1 MAKNNAFLPNVEPS
15 IAAGI
20 PLHTKQT
27 IKAAQELI
35 SQKYDT
41 NWRKENI
48 KKQLRIVDE
57 QDAVNRYKWYN
68 IPCDLSSQELER
80 LIYYRGQL
88 CFFYVPEIEQFIF
101 SPYALDGTI
110 DYYGRYNTVHPVPW
124 AEGMENEKKAP
135 LSAYLSNKKL
145 DVCYSIPSDEEK
157 LLAWQR
163 KFVNGEA
170 CVLVHDY
177 TKQLSQVII
186 ARQIL
191 NDPLL
196 DIMSDCIPFMR
207 TSLLSN
213 TGVQGMRVSNQADYP
228 NVLDA
233 NAAFE
238 KAALE
243 GQPYVPIVGS
253 VEFQALT
260 DNQAL
265 KSEEYLLAMQG
276 LDNYRLSL
284 YGLDNGGLFQKK
296 SHMLEAEQSMNA
308 GKASIPLNDGL
319 TIRQNFADIV
329 NALTELGIS
338 VGVAEE
344 VINADMN
351 GDGMAYDDLD
361 QSGELGGE
369 QPHDSNYTGIE
380 GGSQY

>member
-1 MAKNNAFLPNVEPS
+1 MGTNNARLPNVEPS

-20 PLHTKQT
+20 PLHG
-27 IKAAQELI
+27 KANAKAVKEFI
-35 SQKYDT
+35 EYGNST
-41 NWRKENI
+41 NWRKENVR
-48 KKQLRIVDE
+48 KQLRILDE

-68 IPCDLSSQELER
+68 LPCDLSSQELER

-124 AEGMENEKKAP
+124 AEGMEKEKKSP
-135 LSAYLSNKKL
+135 LSAYLANKKL
-145 DVCYSIPSDEEK
+145 DVCYGVPTEDKDVIK
-157 LLAWQR
+157 WAK
-163 KFVNGEA
+163 KFVEGTA

-177 TKQLSQVII
+177 TKQLSPTVI
-186 ARQIL
+186 ARQQL
-191 NDPLL
+191 QDPLL

-207 TSLLSN
+207 TCLLAG
-213 TGVQGMRVSNQADYP
+213 TGVKGMRISNQADYP

-233 NAAFE
+233 NNAFE

-243 GQPYVPIVGS
+243 GDPYVPIVGS
-253 VEFQALT
+253 VDFQSLT
-260 DNQAL
+260 DGQAL
-265 KSEEYLLAMQG
+265 KAEEFLLAMQG

-308 GKASIPLNDGL
+308 GKAAIPLNDGL
-319 TIRQNFADIV
+319 SIRQYFADTV
-329 NALTELGIS
+329 NALTGLGIS
-338 VGVAEE
+338 VGIAEE
-344 VINADMN
+344 VIGADMN

-361 QSGELGGE
+361 QSGMLSGE
-369 QPHDSNYTGIE
+369 QPHDPNYTGIE
-380 GGSQY
+380 GGTQY

>member
-1 MAKNNAFLPNVEPS
+1 MANNARIPNVEPS

-20 PLHTKQT
+20 PITG
-27 IKAAQELI
+27 KANVQAAKEFI
-35 SQKYDT
+35 EWGNST
-41 NWRKENI
+41 NWRKENVR
-48 KKQLRIVDE
+48 KQLRILDE

-68 IPCDLSSQELER
+68 LPCDLSSQELER

-88 CFFYVPEIEQFIF
+88 CFFYVPEIKQFIF

-124 AEGMENEKKAP
+124 AEGMDKNKSP
-135 LSAYLSNKKL
+135 LSAYLANKKL
-145 DVCYSIPSDEEK
+145 DVLYGVPSDEK
-157 LLAWQR
+157 RLIDWVK
-163 KFVNGEA
+163 KFAEGKA

-177 TKQLSQVII
+177 TKQLSQTVI

-191 NDPLL
+191 QDPLL

-207 TSLLSN
+207 TCLLAG
-213 TGVQGMRVSNQADYP
+213 TGVKGMRVGNQADYP

-233 NAAFE
+233 NKAIE

-243 GQPYVPIVGS
+243 GDMNVPIVGS
-253 VEFQALT
+253 VDFQQLT
-260 DNQAL
+260 DGQTL
-265 KSEEYLLAMQG
+265 KAEEFLLAMQG

-284 YGLDNGGLFQKK
+284 YGLENGGLFQKK

-308 GKASIPLNDGL
+308 GKAAIPLNDGL

-329 NALTELGIS
+329 NSITGLGIS

-344 VINADMN
+344 VIGADMN

-361 QSGELGGE
+361 QSGQIGGE
-369 QPHDSNYTGIE
+369 QPHDANYTGIE
-380 GGSQY
+380 GGTQY

>member
-1 MAKNNAFLPNVEPS
+1 MANNARIPNVEPS

-20 PLHTKQT
+20 PVTG
-27 IKAAQELI
+27 KANVQAVKEFMEWGN
-35 SQKYDT
+35 ST
-41 NWRKENI
+41 NWRKENVR
-48 KKQLRIVDE
+48 KQLRILDE

-68 IPCDLSSQELER
+68 LPCDLSSQELER

-88 CFFYVPEIEQFIF
+88 CFFYVPEIKQFIF

-124 AEGMENEKKAP
+124 AEGMDKNKSP
-135 LSAYLSNKKL
+135 LSAYLANKKL
-145 DVCYSIPSDEEK
+145 DVLYGVPSDKKK
-157 LLAWQR
+157 LIDWVK
-163 KFVNGEA
+163 KFAEGKA

-177 TKQLSQVII
+177 TKQLSQTVI
-186 ARQIL
+186 ARQML
-191 NDPLL
+191 QDPLL

-207 TSLLSN
+207 TCLLAG
-213 TGVQGMRVSNQADYP
+213 TGVKGMRVGNQADYP

-233 NAAFE
+233 NKAIE

-243 GQPYVPIVGS
+243 GDMNVPIVGS
-253 VEFQALT
+253 VDFQQLT
-260 DNQAL
+260 DGQTL
-265 KSEEYLLAMQG
+265 KAEEFLLAMQG

-284 YGLDNGGLFQKK
+284 YGLENGGLFQKK

-308 GKASIPLNDGL
+308 GKAAIPLNDGL

-329 NALTELGIS
+329 NSITGLGIS

-344 VINADMN
+344 VIGADMN

-361 QSGELGGE
+361 QSGQIGGE
-369 QPHDSNYTGIE
+369 QPHDANYTGIE
-380 GGSQY
+380 GGTQY

>member
-1 MAKNNAFLPNVEPS
+1 MAANNARLPNVEPS

-20 PLHTKQT
+20 PLSKKTNVRAVK
-27 IKAAQELI
+27 EFVEWGN
-35 SQKYDT
+35 ST

-48 KKQLRIVDE
+48 RKQLRILDE

-68 IPCDLSSQELER
+68 LPCDLSSQELER

-124 AEGMENEKKAP
+124 AEGMEKEKGNSP
-135 LSAYLSNKKL
+135 LSAYLATKKL
-145 DVCYSIPSDEEK
+145 DVLYGVPTEDDKLEEW
-157 LLAWQR
+157 AI
-163 KFVNGEA
+163 KFIEGKA

-177 TKQLSQVII
+177 TKQLSQTNI

-191 NDPLL
+191 QDPLL

-207 TSLLSN
+207 TCLLSG
-213 TGVQGMRVSNQADYP
+213 TGVKGMRISNQADYP

-233 NAAFE
+233 NSAFE

-243 GQPYVPIVGS
+243 GDQYVPIVGS

-260 DNQAL
+260 DGQVL
-265 KSEEYLLAMQG
+265 KAEEYLLAMQG

-308 GKASIPLNDGL
+308 GKAAIPLNDGL
-319 TIRQNFADIV
+319 TIR
-329 NALTELGIS
+329 
-338 VGVAEE
+338 
-344 VINADMN
+344 
-351 GDGMAYDDLD
+351 
-361 QSGELGGE
+361 
-369 QPHDSNYTGIE
+369 
-380 GGSQY
+380 

>member
-1 MAKNNAFLPNVEPS
+1 MGTNARLPNVEPS

-20 PLHTKQT
+20 PLRNKNNTKAV
-27 IKAAQELI
+27 KEFMEWGN
-35 SQKYDT
+35 ST
-41 NWRKENI
+41 NWRKENVR
-48 KKQLRIVDE
+48 KQLRILDE

-68 IPCDLSSQELER
+68 LPCDITSQELER

-124 AEGMENEKKAP
+124 AEGMENEKKSP
-135 LSAYLSNKKL
+135 LSAYLATKKL
-145 DVCYSIPSDEEK
+145 DVLYGVPTEDEDVIK
-157 LLAWQR
+157 WVN
-163 KFVNGEA
+163 KFAKGEA

-177 TKQLSQVII
+177 TKQLAQNIVS
-186 ARQIL
+186 RQIL
-191 NDPLL
+191 QEPLL

-207 TSLLSN
+207 TCLLAN
-213 TGVQGMRVSNQADYP
+213 TGVKGMRITNEADYP

-238 KAALE
+238 QAALE
-243 GQPYVPIVGS
+243 GIPYVPIIGQIDFQDLTS
-253 VEFQALT
+253 GQAMKAEEF
-260 DNQAL
+260 
-265 KSEEYLLAMQG
+265 LLAMQG
-276 LDNYRLSL
+276 LDNFRLSL
-284 YGLDNGGLFQKK
+284 YGLENGGLFQKK

-308 GKASIPLNDGL
+308 GKAAIPLNDGL

-329 NALTELGIS
+329 NSITGLGIS
-338 VGVAEE
+338 VGIAEE
-344 VINADMN
+344 VIGADMN

-361 QSGELGGE
+361 QSGSIGGE
-369 QPHDSNYTGIE
+369 QPHDPAYTGIE

>member
-1 MAKNNAFLPNVEPS
+1 MAQNNARLPNVEPS

-20 PLHTKQT
+20 PLNQKNN
-27 IKAAQELI
+27 IKSVKEFMEF
-35 SQKYDT
+35 SNST
-41 NWRKENI
+41 NWRKENV
-48 KKQLRIVDE
+48 KKQLRILDE

-68 IPCDLSSQELER
+68 LPCDLSSQEVER

-124 AEGMENEKKAP
+124 AEGMENEKRSNSP
-135 LSAYLSNKKL
+135 LSAYLANKKL
-145 DVCYSIPSDEEK
+145 DVLYGVPTEDEDVLK
-157 LLAWQR
+157 WTL
-163 KFVNGEA
+163 KFAEGTA

-177 TKQLSQVII
+177 TKQLSQTVIS
-186 ARQIL
+186 RQII

-207 TSLLSN
+207 TCLLSG
-213 TGVQGMRVSNQADYP
+213 TGIKGMRVSNQADYP

-233 NAAFE
+233 NNAFE

-243 GQPYVPIVGS
+243 GDQYVPIVGS
-253 VEFQALT
+253 VEFQTLT
-260 DNQAL
+260 DGAVL
-265 KSEEYLLAMQG
+265 KAEEFLLAMQG

-329 NALTELGIS
+329 NSITGLGIS

-344 VINADMN
+344 VIGFDMN

-361 QSGELGGE
+361 QSGEIGGE
-369 QPHDSNYTGIE
+369 QPHDANYTGIE
-380 GGSQY
+380 GGT

>member
-1 MAKNNAFLPNVEPS
+1 MANNARIPNVEPS

-20 PLHTKQT
+20 PVNG
-27 IKAAQELI
+27 KANVQAVKEFMEWGA
-35 SQKYDT
+35 ST
-41 NWRKENI
+41 NWRKENVR
-48 KKQLRIVDE
+48 KQLRILDE

-68 IPCDLSSQELER
+68 LPCDLSSQELER

-88 CFFYVPEIEQFIF
+88 CFFYVPELEQFIF

-124 AEGMENEKKAP
+124 AEGMDKKNSP
-135 LSAYLSNKKL
+135 ISAYLANKKL
-145 DVCYSIPSDEEK
+145 DVLYGIPTKDEDVAK
-157 LLAWQR
+157 WVK
-163 KFVNGEA
+163 KFAEGKA

-177 TKQLSQVII
+177 TKQLSQTVIS
-186 ARQIL
+186 RQII
-191 NDPLL
+191 NDPIL

-207 TSLLSN
+207 TCLLAG
-213 TGVQGMRVSNQADYP
+213 TGVKGMRIGNQADYP

-233 NAAFE
+233 NRALE

-243 GQPYVPIVGS
+243 GDLNVPIVGS
-253 VEFQALT
+253 VDFQQLT
-260 DNQAL
+260 DGQTL
-265 KSEEYLLAMQG
+265 KAEEFLLAMQG

-284 YGLDNGGLFQKK
+284 YGLENGGLFQKK

-308 GKASIPLNDGL
+308 GKAAIPLNDGL

-329 NALTELGIS
+329 NSITGLGIS

-344 VINADMN
+344 VIGADMN

-361 QSGELGGE
+361 QSGQIGGE
-369 QPHDSNYTGIE
+369 QPHDANYTGIE
-380 GGSQY
+380 GGTQY

>member
-1 MAKNNAFLPNVEPS
+1 MAGRIPNVEPS

-20 PLHTKQT
+20 PLKGKKNLQSVKEF
-27 IKAAQELI
+27 IEYGN
-35 SQKYDT
+35 SS

-48 KKQLRIVDE
+48 RKQLRIVDE

-68 IPCDLSSQELER
+68 LPCDLSSQELER

-88 CFFYVPEIEQFIF
+88 CFFYVPELEQFIF

-135 LSAYLSNKKL
+135 LSAYLANKKL
-145 DVCYSIPSDEEK
+145 DVLYGVPTDDSK
-157 LLAWQR
+157 LLDWAK
-163 KFVNGEA
+163 KFADGKA

-177 TKQLSQVII
+177 TKQLSQTNI

-191 NDPLL
+191 NDPIL
-196 DIMSDCIPFMR
+196 DIMADCIPFMR
-207 TSLLSN
+207 TCLLSG
-213 TGVQGMRVSNQADYP
+213 TGVKGMRISNQADYP

-243 GQPYVPIVGS
+243 GEQYVPIVGG
-253 VEFQALT
+253 VDFQSLT
-260 DNQAL
+260 DGQVL
-265 KSEEYLLAMQG
+265 KAEEYLLAMQG

-329 NALTELGIS
+329 NSITGLGIS

-351 GDGMAYDDLD
+351 MDGMVYDDLD
-361 QSGELGGE
+361 QSGEMGGE
-369 QPHDSNYTGIE
+369 QPHDDSYA
-380 GGSQY
+380 GGQY

>member
-1 MAKNNAFLPNVEPS
+1 MSNAKIPNVEPS

-20 PLHTKQT
+20 PLKTKSSV
-27 IKAAQELI
+27 KAVKEFI
-35 SQKYDT
+35 EFGYNS
-41 NWRKENI
+41 NWRKENV
-48 KKQLRIVDE
+48 KKQLRILDE
-57 QDAVNRYKWYN
+57 QDAVNRFKWYN
-68 IPCDLSSQELER
+68 LPCDLSSQELER

-124 AEGMENEKKAP
+124 AEGMEKDARAP
-135 LSAYLSNKKL
+135 LSAYLANKKL
-145 DVCYSIPSDEEK
+145 DVCYGIPTQEEK
-157 LLAWQR
+157 LIEWAE
-163 KFVNGEA
+163 KFAKGEA

-177 TKQLSQVII
+177 TKQLSQTVIS
-186 ARQIL
+186 RQII

-196 DIMSDCIPFMR
+196 DIMADCIPFMR
-207 TSLLSN
+207 TCLLAN
-213 TGVQGMRVSNQADYP
+213 TGVKGMRVQNQADYP

-243 GQPYVPIVGS
+243 GEQYVPIIGQ
-253 VEFQALT
+253 VEYQELTGGQAMK
-260 DNQAL
+260 A
-265 KSEEYLLAMQG
+265 EEFLLAMQG

-308 GKASIPLNDGL
+308 GKASIPLNDSL
-319 TIRQNFADIV
+319 SIRQYFCDTV
-329 NALTELGIS
+329 NALTGLGIS
-338 VGVAEE
+338 CEVAEE

-351 GDGMAYDDLD
+351 LDGVAVEDAD
-361 QSGELGGE
+361 QSGEMLGEQKDLGGDE
-369 QPHDSNYTGIE
+369 IV
-380 GGSQY
+380 

>member
-1 MAKNNAFLPNVEPS
+1 MAANIPNVEPS
-15 IAAGI
+15 MAAGI
-20 PLHTKQT
+20 PLSKKKQRE
-27 IKAAQELI
+27 AM
-35 SQKYDT
+35 YDLMNMGAST
-41 NWRKENI
+41 NWRKENV

-68 IPCDLSSQELER
+68 LPCDLSSQELER

-88 CFFYVPEIEQFIF
+88 CFFYVPQIEKFIF

-124 AEGMENEKKAP
+124 AEGMDNEKKSP
-135 LSAYLSNKKL
+135 LSAYLATMKL
-145 DVCYSIPSDEEK
+145 DVLYGIPTEDEDVIK
-157 LLAWQR
+157 WAK
-163 KFVNGEA
+163 KFAEGTA

-177 TKQLSQVII
+177 TKQLSQNII
-186 ARQIL
+186 ARQII

-196 DIMSDCIPFMR
+196 DIMADCIPFMR
-207 TSLLSN
+207 TCLLAG
-213 TGVQGMRVSNQADYP
+213 TGVKGMRVSNQADYP

-233 NAAFE
+233 NRAIE

-243 GQPYVPIVGS
+243 GDLNVPIVGS
-253 VEFQALT
+253 VDFQQLT
-260 DNQAL
+260 DGQTL
-265 KSEEYLLAMQG
+265 KAEEFLLAMQG

-319 TIRQNFADIV
+319 TIRQYFADVV
-329 NALTELGIS
+329 NSVTGLGIS

-361 QSGELGGE
+361 QSGQLGGE
-369 QPHDSNYTGIE
+369 QPHDSGYTGIE

>member
-1 MAKNNAFLPNVEPS
+1 MANNARIPNVEPS

-20 PLHTKQT
+20 PLTKKT
-27 IKAAQELI
+27 NMKAVKEFI
-35 SQKYDT
+35 EWGNSS

-48 KKQLRIVDE
+48 RKQLRILDE

-68 IPCDLSSQELER
+68 LPCDISSQELER

-88 CFFYVPEIEQFIF
+88 CFFYVPSLEQYVF

-124 AEGMENEKKAP
+124 AEGMDNEKKSP
-135 LSAYLSNKKL
+135 MSAYLANMKL
-145 DVCYSIPSDEEK
+145 DVLYGIPAEEDK
-157 LLAWQR
+157 LIAWIK
-163 KFVNGEA
+163 KFTEGKA

-177 TKQLSQVII
+177 TKQLSQNII
-186 ARQIL
+186 ARQIIQ
-191 NDPLL
+191 DPLL

-207 TSLLSN
+207 TCLLAG
-213 TGVQGMRVSNQADYP
+213 TGVKGMRISNQADYP

-243 GQPYVPIVGS
+243 GDPYVPIVGS
-253 VEFQALT
+253 VDFQTLT
-260 DNQAL
+260 DGQIL
-265 KSEEYLLAMQG
+265 KAEEFLLSMQG

-308 GKASIPLNDGL
+308 GKAAIPLNDGL
-319 TIRQNFADIV
+319 SIRQYFADVV
-329 NALTELGIS
+329 NALTGLGIS
-338 VGVAEE
+338 VGIAEE

-361 QSGELGGE
+361 QSGEISGE
-369 QPHDSNYTGIE
+369 QPHDANYTGIE

>member
-1 MAKNNAFLPNVEPS
+1 MANNARIPNVEPS

-20 PLHTKQT
+20 PLSGKSNL
-27 IKAAQELI
+27 KAVKEFI
-35 SQKYDT
+35 EWGNSN
-41 NWRKENI
+41 NWRKENVR
-48 KKQLRIVDE
+48 KQLRILDE

-68 IPCDLSSQELER
+68 LPCDLSSQELER

-88 CFFYVPEIEQFIF
+88 CFFYVPEIKQFIF

-124 AEGMENEKKAP
+124 AEGMENDKKAP
-135 LSAYLSNKKL
+135 LSSYLANKKL
-145 DVCYSIPSDEEK
+145 DVCYGIPSDEDK
-157 LLAWQR
+157 LINWIKLFAQ
-163 KFVNGEA
+163 GQA

-177 TKQLSQVII
+177 TKQLAQTII
-186 ARQIL
+186 SRQIIQ
-191 NDPLL
+191 DPIL

-207 TSLLSN
+207 TCLLSG
-213 TGVQGMRVSNQADYP
+213 TGVKGMRVQNQADYP

-243 GQPYVPIVGS
+243 GNPYVPIVGS
-253 VEFQALT
+253 VDYQTLT
-260 DNQAL
+260 DGQTL
-265 KSEEYLLAMQG
+265 KAEEFLLAMQG

-284 YGLDNGGLFQKK
+284 YGLENGGLFQKK

-308 GKASIPLNDGL
+308 GKAAIPLNDGL
-319 TIRQNFADIV
+319 SIRQNFADIV
-329 NALTELGIS
+329 NALTGLGIS
-338 VGVAEE
+338 VGIAEE
-344 VINADMN
+344 VIGFDMN

-361 QSGELGGE
+361 QSGKIGGE

-380 GGSQY
+380 GGAQY